1 MWILTN
7 LPLNYYYFSYI
18 LHTCKCLLHNSKTLL
33 LLIIVLVRST
43 GLIKSSNFY
52 YLTLFH
58 PKLTNFFIQQLDS
71 KFCIFFK
78 SLHIRFRMCL
88 VGVILRR
95 MENEGEK
102 SGEKMMFLVVWLRVE
117 KRRDFGGAYKFSL
130 LPLQNTFSPNW
141 RENWVKIGKIFRK
154 NYPHLF

>member
-43 GLIKSSNFY
+43 GLIKSSIFY
-52 YLTLFH
+52 YLTLCH

-78 SLHIRFRMCL
+78 SLHIRFRVCL

-102 SGEKMMFLVVWLRVE
+102 SGEKMIFLVVWLRVE
-117 KRRDFGGAYKFSL
+117 KRGDFGGAYKFSF
-130 LPLQNTFSPNW
+130 LPLQNTLYPNW
-141 RENWVKIGKIFRK
+141 RENWVKIGKIFGQ